1 MQSSW
6 RSIGEF
12 AWLFEVRDGF
22 YHGTKQSRE
31 GWRWKYQIPQKE
43 QVSDPTTFGL
53 SGYLLFSLQNVG
65 DHESW
70 SSNFFEDSFWVQLK
84 KNKIH
89 WFDAF
94 SKTTRIHSQ
103 SSTFWDVSCAIGPG
117 RVKSKSGTLWG
128 TPRCTGSCISWF
140 YWMPEKMRLKKIL

>member
-84 KNKIH
+84 KQNPLIRCFLQDNSNPLAILNVLGCELCNWTRESQVKI
-89 WFDAF
+89 
-94 SKTTRIHSQ
+94 
-103 SSTFWDVSCAIGPG
+103 WDSL
-117 RVKSKSGTLWG
+117 RDTEMHREL
-128 TPRCTGSCISWF
+128 
-140 YWMPEKMRLKKIL
+140 YQLILLNAWKNEA